1 MKKLSVLI
9 ALALL
14 VVAGTGFAVTCTN
27 DNVPAATLLV
37 PYFKVSGNGTTG
49 ADIGPGGTDTLCAI
63 TNVSATGLIA
73 HVTVWNKYSAAVLD
87 FNVPMTGY
95 DVVIWSMKNVLNG
108 QLNINPTFQKYT
120 VASGVSYDPCG
131 QIFEPGK
138 PTSYNPATKDFLGF
152 GSKRFIRFLALDA
165 EDQLG
170 AVSVYSTP
178 AFGGLFRWR
187 VWGSLDESG
196 DIADW
201 YGNTATNIYDDTNYA
216 CGDADPST
224 VPAFKGDFSGYVT
237 IDVVN
242 YCTLKFPS
250 SANFYY
256 LDAIATKGWGGS
268 PGPNVLFG
276 DVFYIDGTL
285 NTGNISGDPMV
296 PIEFDSRLDWVP
308 DNTFYSRYWTL
319 DLVPRAGADAAPVAY
334 QFSGD
339 GREALGGGSARYGFR
354 YVQDNLGTAGAT
366 SMRTWALIWRSD
378 VYFHLDNATQSSTA
392 IDEVDL
398 CAWWA
403 YVTGRSS
410 TTNYGF
416 QDVLHRPTVQ
426 VFDNDENTI
435 TQGGGPS
442 GGPGQGQP
450 VLLLETQRMNVS
462 PSNIVPATFYGG
474 WVALTLPGTWWQNQA
489 WVGVQH
495 TGFGLAVSVGHAATL
510 LNNDF
515 VCNSF
520 GGTFSTFAVGPFGG
534 SGLPNTGR
542 ANQTN

>member
-37 PYFKVSGNGTTG
+37 PYFRVSGNGTTG
-49 ADIGPGGTDTLCAI
+49 GDLASSGTDTLCAV

-73 HVTVWNKYSAAVLD
+73 HVTVWNKYSYPVLD

-95 DVVIWSMKNVLNG
+95 DVIFFSMRDILNG
-108 QLNINPTFQKYT
+108 KLNVNPTFQKYT
-120 VASGVSYDPCG
+120 VSGGISYDPCG
-131 QIFEPGK
+131 QVFAPGQ
-138 PTSYNPATKDFLGF
+138 PTTYAPVIGF
-152 GSKRFIRFLALDA
+152 AAKRYIRFSAIDTTDA
-165 EDQLG
+165 LG

-178 AFGGLFRWR
+178 AFTGTFRWR

-196 DIADW
+196 DISDW
-201 YGNTATNIYDDTNYA
+201 YGTTSTNIIDDSNFA
-216 CGDADPST
+216 CGDPDPAVT
-224 VPAFKGDFSGYVT
+224 PAFKGDFSGYLT

-242 YCTLKFPS
+242 YCTIRFPDQIL
-250 SANFYY
+250 FYTN
-256 LDAIATKGWGGS
+256 DIIATVGWGGS

-276 DVFYIDGTL
+276 DIFYLDGTL

-296 PIEFDSRLDWVP
+296 AIEFDSRLNWLL
-308 DNTFYSRYWTL
+308 DNTFFGRYVGTV
-319 DLVPRAGADAAPVAY
+319 DNARADQAAPY
-334 QFSGD
+334 TFGGD
-339 GREALGGGSARYGFR
+339 GREPLGGYNARYGFR
-354 YVQDNLGTAGAT
+354 YVQDNLGTGGST
-366 SMRTWALIWRSD
+366 SLRSWALIWRGD
-378 VYFHLDNATQSSTA
+378 VYFDYTTANAAST
-392 IDEVDL
+392 DFNSVNL

-403 YVTGRSS
+403 YVTGRGGVD
-410 TTNYGF
+410 YGF
-416 QDVLHRPTVQ
+416 TDGLHLPTIT

-442 GGPGQGQP
+442 GGPGQGNP
-450 VLLLETQRMNVS
+450 VIELETQRMVIT
-462 PSNIVPATFYGG
+462 PSNIVPTNFYGG
-474 WVALTLPGTWWQNQA
+474 WIGLTLPGTYAHNGA

-495 TGFGLAVSVGHAATL
+495 TGYGLAVSVGHAATL

-515 VCNSF
+515 VCNSSGVF
-520 GGTFSTFAVGPFGG
+520 GTFAVGPFGHG
-534 SGLPNTGR
+534 RPNLGR